1 MRAHATGRLKCS
13 VRVRGRLRFQ
23 WRVPIRGRVRVRV
36 RSQEGPGAEPTAG
49 QQSPR
54 MAELRAQGRVL
65 VRISL
70 WLPKPHNSLCPW
82 SVRLQESSRAV
93 AVGPDKWHGDLPGSM
108 LSEPATLLD
117 PRPVVSSDF
126 GIGSPLGENLM
137 YR

>member
-1 MRAHATGRLKCS
+1 M
-13 VRVRGRLRFQ
+13 
-23 WRVPIRGRVRVRV
+23 
-36 RSQEGPGAEPTAG
+36 
-49 QQSPR
+49 
-54 MAELRAQGRVL
+54 L

-82 SVRLQESSRAV
+82 SVRLQESSRAA